1 MGVVM
6 LLLTSLCSTTQPV
19 LGSSYCFLEVGEGGR
34 RMKMFCWV
42 LIYFRTMCVL
52 KKLQPDCETALFQML
67 IMSVCVCCLHLR
79 PLPPHQDWNYSQDL
93 FGCLIVYIRSASSF
107 NACVWL
113 PYTPWTIV
121 PHLVDGPASELC
133 SNTFHALCCT
143 TYHIKLWDTVET
155 CSWGRLF
162 QSKEGSDCIF

>member
-19 LGSSYCFLEVGEGGR
+19 LGSGYCFLEVGEGGR

-42 LIYFRTMCVL
+42 LIYFRTMCPQESPAWLWDSFVS
-52 KKLQPDCETALFQML
+52 DTHHD
-67 IMSVCVCCLHLR
+67 CVCCLHLR
-79 PLPPHQDWNYSQDL
+79 PLLSHQDWNYSHDL

-107 NACVWL
+107 NACVCL

-155 CSWGRLF
+155 CSRGPV
-162 QSKEGSDCIF
+162 